1 MPHAGLLLAAG
12 AALVEGAIA
21 FAALPGC
28 YAVPRAYSHAASA
41 LAVLPMPRDSGYHEM
56 KTLDMDEQALPMHVR
71 KTIENMPTEWQHCLA
86 DFVGSQRRESRL
98 QHRSEMER
106 QAEFGAALTCK
117 LYFEGLKEG
126 KQTDD
131 HRLSRKHKEN
141 AEKAVQPF
149 QRHRSF
155 PEEFRLASG
164 GVVNSVKDAGEAL
177 HTITIKR
184 KPTKGDAERAFSAAA
199 SLLKKSA
206 ENALH
211 LYTPTLHSIDRATV
225 HASVSATLRL
235 MGVSNRVDHTVYDG
249 LRYMDVVVE
258 SNEDDRECTG
268 KRGLVVQ
275 ILPQNARASYVSAKT
290 AALQEDTWAVL
301 TVKPADW
308 ENKDT
313 VQRTG
318 WLARKLVKCGFWRET
333 CQLTL

>member
-1 MPHAGLLLAAG
+1 MPYSGLLLAAG

-28 YAVPRAYSHAASA
+28 CAVPRAYSHAASA

-56 KTLDMDEQALPMHVR
+56 EMDEQALPMHVR
-71 KTIENMPTEWQHCLA
+71 KTIESMPTEWQNRLA
-86 DFVGSQRRESRL
+86 DFVGSQRWESRL

-117 LYFEGLKEG
+117 LYFRGLKEG

-131 HRLSRKHKEN
+131 QRLSRKHKEK

-155 PEEFRLASG
+155 PEELRLASG

-211 LYTPTLHSIDRATV
+211 LYTPTLHSTDRATV

-275 ILPQNARASYVSAKT
+275 ILPENARASYVSAKT
-290 AALQEDTWAVL
+290 AALQEDSWAVL
-301 TVKPADW
+301 TVNPADW

-318 WLARKLVKCGFWRET
+318 WLALQLVKCGFWRQSGKHT
-333 CQLTL
+333 YV